1 MKYEVLAST
10 KPEYEL
16 PINEAR
22 TFSGKMAGICYMPD
36 NVETLFSEPEEKSNK
51 RANGTET
58 SGHHSVFGHV
68 KYNFAFEGVPKIM
81 AMILNNEKEYDTSEK
96 SARYTKMEPSEEEK
110 ALYEKWIRIFEKEIL
125 KLYTEMDEK
134 KAHKLAMEN
143 ARYLISVFTPATTM
157 CYTTSLRQ
165 MNYLVHWAKDFVE
178 KTEETDFNK
187 LLKPVLGEFSTM
199 MSKYCQEKMPDGK
212 SRTFSLFSNVERQ
225 EEWGEN
231 YCCNYVATFAQVA
244 QAQRHRTISYEI
256 KVPNIE
262 DAKFFVPPIIRL
274 TDFEKE
280 WLKDIKSLAYRY
292 PQGMLVRVNE
302 RGTVE
307 NFVLKC
313 KERLCGC
320 AQLEIA
326 MQTMETMIKYLENT
340 KETNQRVYE
349 YLLPY
354 SKGARCTFPDY
365 KCPKKCDWGPKGAF
379 RRLV

>member
-1 MKYEVLAST
+1 MKYKVLAST

-36 NVETLFSEPEEKSNK
+36 TVETLFSEPEEKSNK
-51 RANGTET
+51 RASGTEK

-110 ALYEKWIRIFEKEIL
+110 ALYEKWIKIFEKEIL
-125 KLYTEMDEK
+125 KKYSKMDEK

-157 CYTTSLRQ
+157 GYTTSLRQ
-165 MNYLVHWAKDFVE
+165 MNYLVHWAKDYVE
-178 KTEETDFNK
+178 NAEETDFNK
-187 LLKPVLGEFSTM
+187 LLKPVLVEFSTM

-212 SRTFSLFSNVERQ
+212 SRTFSLFSNVERK
-225 EEWGEN
+225 EEWGET
-231 YCCNYVATFAQVA
+231 YCCNYLATFAQVA

-256 KVPNIE
+256 AVPSIE
-262 DAKFFVPPIIRL
+262 KADFFVPPIIKNTEL
-274 TDFEKE
+274 EKE
-280 WLKDIKSLAYRY
+280 WFKYIKS
-292 PQGMLVRVNE
+292 
-302 RGTVE
+302 
-307 NFVLKC
+307 
-313 KERLCGC
+313 
-320 AQLEIA
+320 
-326 MQTMETMIKYLENT
+326 LENT
-340 KETNQRVYE
+340 KETNHRVYE

-379 RRLV
+379 ERLV